1 MDIRENPPAMIRL
14 KAHKDLYQQIYDE
27 LTSNNVQLQ
36 TQDRYPLALM
46 AINLHIVDLA
56 MKDIK
61 KNGMMIKVQG
71 DRNTITKPNPALNA
85 MKDAQAS
92 LKSLFKEFRMT
103 PASRPKWP
111 PEQAEMV
118 RAKMDG
124 KNSSE
129 RQRQTTARLNLATT
143 HLSKVHHGSLRKGR
157 YCRL

>member
-103 PASRPKWP
+103 PASRPKMATGTGGNGKSEDGWE
-111 PEQAEMV
+111 EQFGKAATNASA
-118 RAKMDG
+118 AKSG
-124 KNSSE
+124 NNPFK
-129 RQRQTTARLNLATT
+129 
-143 HLSKVHHGSLRKGR
+143 
-157 YCRL
+157 